1 MNVPTHI
8 GRPTGADGDQTVRRI
23 KAAAIRHIAEA
34 GYASAT
40 IKGIAEGAGITS
52 AAIYHYYRSK
62 EALAV
67 DALESALEEMMA
79 RLVAAAERGTGL
91 VERLTGVLEEAIACT
106 QDQPDVTRFEASLS
120 FETSRHPDLSA
131 VRAKRRASEE
141 SLYRN
146 LITTAIADGE
156 VPDDVDVQAHVDTLT
171 SLSWGLTYLSATA
184 PADRHRRAVRAVE
197 GVLAAGLPVI
207 KPEVR

>member
-1 MNVPTHI
+1 M
-8 GRPTGADGDQTVRRI
+8 GRI
-23 KAAAIRHIAEA
+23 KAAAMRQIAEA

-40 IKGIAEGAGITS
+40 MKGIAEGAGITS

-67 DALESALEEMMA
+67 DALESALDEMIA
-79 RLVAAAERGTGL
+79 RLVAAAGRGTGL
-91 VERLTGVLEEAIACT
+91 LGRLTCVLEEAIACT
-106 QDQPDVTRFEASLS
+106 QDYPDVTRFEASLS

-131 VRAKRRASEE
+131 VRAKRRESEE
-141 SLYRN
+141 ALYRS
-146 LITTAIADGE
+146 LFAAAIAEGE
-156 VPDDVDVQAHVDTLT
+156 MTGDVDTEALVDTIT

-197 GVLAAGLPVI
+197 GVLAAGLPVVT
-207 KPEVR
+207 P